1 MNNCHEEALIKSLY
15 YQDDYQEKRI
25 INLERILNRPPI
37 ILIGKTTENFVKLIK
52 EIQNGN

>member
-1 MNNCHEEALIKSLY
+1 MNNCHEEALNKSLY